1 VPSPQTSLRHRLLR
15 RPFPS
20 NPRPQQLRRRNPAHS
35 KLLQPSPPPPR
46 PNGKLTETRITEAG
60 FLLLEDGTLF
70 RGRISGATGS
80 SLLPAVAEVVFTTNM
95 TGYQEVFT
103 DPSYRGQIV
112 VMTAPQIGNYGVNAE
127 DPESS
132 APQVAGVVVRELSQ
146 TFSNWRATGGLGAW
160 LAAAQVPVITEV
172 DTRRLTRHLRSVG
185 VMRGVI
191 AAGDEPDET
200 SRAALEACPSMVGLD
215 LASRVSTRQRYSWG
229 DPRARHHIVAYDYGI
244 KRNILRLFD
253 ERDCRVTVVPAAT
266 PADVVLSE
274 EPDGIF
280 LSNGPGDPDAVAYA
294 PAIIRALTSAGIP
307 TFGICLGHQLLG
319 LSFGGS
325 TAKMPY
331 GHRGGNHPVKEV
343 ETGKVL
349 ITSQNHGFAVEGDER
364 TVKGAGALEVTHVNL
379 NDGTIEGLRHRELP
393 VFGVQYHPEAAPGP
407 HDARPLFQEFLS
419 ALGGSLR

>member
-1 VPSPQTSLRHRLLR
+1 L
-15 RPFPS
+15 
-20 NPRPQQLRRRNPAHS
+20 
-35 KLLQPSPPPPR
+35 
-46 PNGKLTETRITEAG
+46 GTEPTLAEPG

-70 RGRISGATGS
+70 RGRIERGSAT
-80 SLLPAVAEVVFTTNM
+80 LLPAVAEVVFTTNM

-112 VMTAPQIGNYGVNAE
+112 VMTAPQIGNYGINIE
-127 DPESS
+127 DPESA

-146 TFSNWRATGGLGAW
+146 TYSNWRATGGLSTW
-160 LAAAQVPVITEV
+160 LASAQVPIIHDV

-191 AAGDEPDET
+191 GRGDAADPEA
-200 SRAALEACPSMVGLD
+200 RAVLEACPSMVGLD
-215 LASRVSTRQRYSWG
+215 LASRVSTKDPYSWG
-229 DPRARHHIVAYDYGI
+229 DPRARHHIIAYDYGI
-244 KRNILRLFD
+244 KRNILRLFA
-253 ERDCRVTVVPAAT
+253 ENDCRVTVVPANT
-266 PADVVLSE
+266 PSAAALEQD
-274 EPDGIF
+274 PDGIF
-280 LSNGPGDPDAVAYA
+280 LSNGPGDPEAVAYA
-294 PAIIRALTSAGIP
+294 PEIIRDLTSKGVP

-319 LSFGGS
+319 LTFGGS
-325 TAKMPY
+325 TTKMPY

-364 TVKGAGALEVTHVNL
+364 TVKGAGELEVTHVNL

-419 ALGGSLR
+419 ALRGVAR